1 MQQLETSD
9 GRRLQDSMPERVAV
23 AAAVMLMNVD
33 DDDHERRLHEPAD
46 RRMAAPNHAALEN
59 LPNFLAPLVTE
70 IWRGSQNKKWALLIS
85 PDTPSGQI
93 FICSHSTCKCLPAY
107 QI

>member
-9 GRRLQDSMPERVAV
+9 GRRLQDSRMPERVAV

-33 DDDHERRLHEPAD
+33 DDDHERWLHEPAD

-59 LPNFLAPLVTE
+59 LPNLP
-70 IWRGSQNKKWALLIS
+70 KKCQIS
-85 PDTPSGQI
+85 
-93 FICSHSTCKCLPAY
+93 
-107 QI
+107 